1 MASLTAGGGGGG
13 PPPPSGGGNDAES
26 IRVLVRV
33 RPMNASER
41 GADGPDADSVVDVQT
56 TQELSV
62 TNADGTRAFQCAFD
76 AVLGPTST
84 QQDAYRTVQGC
95 TASVLNGVNATIFAY
110 GQTGS
115 GKTYS
120 MYGPPSETGSRTAL
134 QRVDA
139 SAAGV
144 IPRAIAEVF
153 EMAHD
158 PRVLSFSVYCS
169 FVQIYNEQLFDMLRD
184 ASMASPLAVREDQSE
199 IYVQGLS
206 EYNVHSVDDT
216 MALLAVAENNRAIRE
231 THMNLFSSRSHS
243 IFQLFVE
250 QKRMAAD
257 GGEVQLKAKYNLVDL
272 AGR

>member
-1 MASLTAGGGGGG
+1 MNGAAS
-13 PPPPSGGGNDAES
+13 ES

-33 RPMNASER
+33 RPMSASESGVADTIAAGVVEVQ
-41 GADGPDADSVVDVQT
+41 GA
-56 TQELSV
+56 QELSV

-76 AVLGPTST
+76 AVLGPTAN
-84 QQDAYRTVQGC
+84 QFDVYRTVQGC
-95 TASVLNGVNATIFAY
+95 TNSVLNGVNATIFAY

-115 GKTYS
+115 GKTFS
-120 MYGPPSETGSRTAL
+120 MYGPPSGTGSRTAI

-153 EMAHD
+153 EMAQD

-216 MALLAVAENNRAIRE
+216 LALLAVAENNRAIRE

-250 QKRMAAD
+250 QKRVAAD